1 MEVVSTDSNGIV
13 GIYPQQPELGAAWQ
27 IHFKMACAF
36 MSRWLVFTDPIL
48 ILAMVLELEVF
59 GLGLVEGGAEM
70 RVWSRSVWKIGPV
83 SEERVN
89 SVYVMGSPL
98 HQACW
103 KAAGCC
109 RGKWLPET
117 LPSITRQVRP
127 PNPAMRMEERRGG
140 WGCRIRLEGTKTG
153 KKTVEEQ
160 TINNLFL
167 SLLDCFISFSSS
179 AYLSLHVFLCFY
191 FPVLHKTATRAFRN
205 GPCWSESSPQ
215 LNCIINYSTGSGLEA
230 NLKRGREIESE
241 QELDGEMGDSC
252 LTPPVGLG
260 LTLCLCLSLFLFPQM
275 KDGRGEGLG
284 LPQWAVVLHSWEGR
298 WGWEGGSTSCWKE
311 HSRLST
317 ASELRSHDALHQAC
331 RSVTFCCAQIERGRA
346 KQWKE
351 KNKTTAWMVC
361 VTACLWQRSVKSLKI
376 S

>member
-27 IHFKMACAF
+27 IHFKMACVAF

-59 GLGLVEGGAEM
+59 GLGLVEGGEEM

-241 QELDGEMGDSC
+241 QELDGGQLSNTPSWSRSHSLSLSLSFPFRKWRMGEGR
-252 LTPPVGLG
+252 GLG
-260 LTLCLCLSLFLFPQM
+260 YLSERLCYIPEKGGGVGSGVQ
-275 KDGRGEGLG
+275 R
-284 LPQWAVVLHSWEGR
+284 VV
-298 WGWEGGSTSCWKE
+298 
-311 HSRLST
+311 
-317 ASELRSHDALHQAC
+317 
-331 RSVTFCCAQIERGRA
+331 
-346 KQWKE
+346 E
-351 KNKTTAWMVC
+351 KNTV
-361 VTACLWQRSVKSLKI
+361 ACQQPQSWGAMMPCIRPAGQWPSVVPR
-376 S
+376 

>member
-27 IHFKMACAF
+27 IHFKMACVAF

-260 LTLCLCLSLFLFPQM
+260 LTLCLCLSLSLSANEGWERGGAWVTSVSGCVTFL
-275 KDGRGEGLG
+275 RREVGLG
-284 LPQWAVVLHSWEGR
+284 
-298 WGWEGGSTSCWKE
+298 GGFNELLKRTQSLVNTLRAEEPWC
-311 HSRLST
+311 L
-317 ASELRSHDALHQAC
+317 ASGLQVSDLLLCPDR
-331 RSVTFCCAQIERGRA
+331 ER
-346 KQWKE
+346 
-351 KNKTTAWMVC
+351 
-361 VTACLWQRSVKSLKI
+361 
-376 S
+376 